1 MQAGRR
7 SSSDRRKKTLHA
19 ESRADTPRAPRSPPW
34 RLVATLMVLGV
45 ILVVAGLFV
54 SPSLMLF
61 GALCLVGAPLCFLL
75 AAPPPPEHK
84 YDFVSDAYS
93 RVFDPRWPPRR

>member
-7 SSSDRRKKTLHA
+7 SVSDHKKETPQG
-19 ESRADTPRAPRSPPW
+19 ESRAETPRAPRSPPW

-61 GALCLVGAPLCFLL
+61 GGLCLVGAPLCFLL
-75 AAPPPPEHK
+75 AAPPPPECK
-84 YDFVSDAYS
+84 YDFISDAYA